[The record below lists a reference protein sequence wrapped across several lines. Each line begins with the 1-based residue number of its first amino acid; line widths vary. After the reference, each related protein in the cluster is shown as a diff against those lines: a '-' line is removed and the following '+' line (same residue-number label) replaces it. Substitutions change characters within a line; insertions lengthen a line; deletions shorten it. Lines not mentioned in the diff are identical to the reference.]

1 LSVLIL
7 GDPQGWYVRELLASA
22 ADLSIEARAMPFEK
36 LSGSVDRQSLT
47 VTGIDGESLSD
58 IRTVVVRSMP
68 PGSLEQVVFRM
79 DLLWSWEQAGIDIVN
94 SPKALECAIDKY
106 LTLVRLQRA
115 GVSVPRT
122 LVSET
127 TDAAMNGFQS
137 LGGDVVVKPIFGAEG
152 RGITRLNDPDLAW
165 RIFKTLEQT
174 RQVIY
179 QQEYLDHG
187 GSDIRIL
194 LLDGKV
200 LGAMKRVNPLDF
212 RTNLA
217 RSAQPIAYVPRDE
230 EVDLALRAAQA
241 VGARFAGIDLIRTR
255 SDELFVIEVN
265 GVPGWKGLQ
274 QTTTIRIAD
283 AVWRTIIPQAH

>member
-1 LSVLIL
+1 MSVLIL

-22 ADLSIEARAMPFEK
+22 AGLSIEARAMPFEK
-36 LSGSVDRQSLT
+36 LSGCVDGRTLT
-47 VTGIDGESLSD
+47 LNGAEGESLEN

-79 DLLWSWEQAGIDIVN
+79 DLLWSWEQAGIEVIN

-122 LVSET
+122 IVSET

-165 RIFKTLEQT
+165 RVFKTLEQT

-179 QQEYLDHG
+179 QQEFLDHG

-194 LLDGKV
+194 LLNGVV

-217 RSAQPIAYVPRDE
+217 RSAHPLVYVPSDE
-230 EVDLALRAAQA
+230 EVDLARRAAQA

-255 SDELFVIEVN
+255 SNDLFAIEVN

-283 AVWRTIIPQAH
+283 AFWRTILPQSH